1 MRASDRAYSLL
12 RADILEWRL
21 APGDVLAEVEQSAR
35 LGVSRTPLREALSR
49 LVAEGLAAPHS
60 GRGVVVSAISLD
72 AVVDLFDVRLPLE
85 CAAVRLA
92 ASRGSS
98 RVFAELAGD
107 FTAAGELIEGDDDGR
122 EDYYALVARLD
133 QQIDDAAA
141 NPYLLQAQKPIR
153 THLARV
159 RRLARD
165 NRARLLA
172 SAREHGQIALALS
185 GGNADLAEAAM
196 RVHLHNSLQHLLA
209 PPATPGADPG
219 GDPGIGVTSPSST
232 STSTSTI
239 TPATSSATTPDPSPD
254 IPHQRKEH
262 HG

>member
-12 RADILEWRL
+12 RSDIVEWRL
-21 APGDVLAEVEQSAR
+21 APGDLLAEVEQSAR

-49 LVAEGLAAPHS
+49 LIAEGLATPHA
-60 GRGVVVSAISLD
+60 GRGVVVSAISLE
-72 AVVDLFDVRLPLE
+72 AVADLFDVRLPLE
-85 CAAVRLA
+85 CAAVRRA
-92 ASRGSS
+92 ALRRSTG
-98 RVFAELAGD
+98 VFASLAEE
-107 FTAAGELIEGDDDGR
+107 FRIAGAGLGCDEDGKVDDGH

-133 QQIDDAAA
+133 QHIDEAAA

-165 NRARLLA
+165 NPARLLA
-172 SAREHGQIALALS
+172 SAREHEQIALALS
-185 GGNADLAEAAM
+185 AGNADLAEASM

-209 PPATPGADPG
+209 TPTGPAGTVPATG
-219 GDPGIGVTSPSST
+219 THT
-232 STSTSTI
+232 CTCTCTE
-239 TPATSSATTPDPSPD
+239 TPD
-254 IPHQRKEH
+254 HRKEH

>member
-12 RADILEWRL
+12 RSDIVEWRL
-21 APGDVLAEVEQSAR
+21 APGDLLAEVEQSAR

-49 LVAEGLAAPHS
+49 LVAEGLAAPA

-72 AVVDLFDVRLPLE
+72 AVTDLFEVRLPLE

-92 ASRGSS
+92 ARRGDP
-98 RVFAELAGD
+98 AL
-107 FTAAGELIEGDDDGR
+107 FTALAEEFAAAGRLIEDDDGGQ
-122 EDYYALVARLD
+122 DAYYALVARLD
-133 QQIDDAAA
+133 REIDDAAR

-165 NRARLLA
+165 NPRRLLA
-172 SAREHGQIALALS
+172 SAREHEQIALAL
-185 GGNADLAEAAM
+185 GAGNAELAEASM
-196 RVHLHNSLQHLLA
+196 RVHLHNSLQHLRSPLA
-209 PPATPGADPG
+209 
-219 GDPGIGVTSPSST
+219 GDPDT
-232 STSTSTI
+232 
-239 TPATSSATTPDPSPD
+239 
-254 IPHQRKEH
+254 HHREEH